1 MAQKDYYSILGVS
14 KNATE
19 EEIKKAYKKLCL
31 KYHPDKWVNATE
43 EERKEAESKFKEANE
58 ANSVL
63 SDPQK
68 RQNYDMFGTAD
79 GNMGAGDDGGWNPF
93 GEGFDPFSNFKRSR
107 QQKGADREAEVTI
120 TFEEAY
126 RGVGTNVTVMMEKEC
141 SHCHG
146 TGSADG
152 LSHTCSHCHG
162 SGVLRNTQ
170 HNSAGFTFMSETTC
184 PYCGGTGKDIKEP
197 CNYCQGR
204 GVEYDTEQLY
214 VDIPAGVYEGATIAI
229 RGAGAPP
236 RGGNG
241 INGDLYVKIHV
252 KPSEEYSREE
262 NNLVYKLKLNLIDA
276 WCGCKRTV
284 KCLDGSNISVTVPPL
299 TKSGKNF
306 VVRQRGFEKSTL
318 FGTSKGDFIV
328 RVEYEVPS
336 APLTTEQKKALENF
350 YNLVK

>member
-1 MAQKDYYSILGVS
+1 MRRNIVIRHLGAAILLSFILLSPPLHAQ
-14 KNATE
+14 
-19 EEIKKAYKKLCL
+19 
-31 KYHPDKWVNATE
+31 
-43 EERKEAESKFKEANE
+43 
-58 ANSVL
+58 
-63 SDPQK
+63 
-68 RQNYDMFGTAD
+68 
-79 GNMGAGDDGGWNPF
+79 GNMTLRYNRP
-93 GEGFDPFSNFKRSR
+93 
-107 QQKGADREAEVTI
+107 AEY
-120 TFEEAY
+120 FEEALVI
-126 RGVGTNVTVMMEKEC
+126 GNGTMGATI
-141 SHCHG
+141 
-146 TGSADG
+146 
-152 LSHTCSHCHG
+152 
-162 SGVLRNTQ
+162 
-170 HNSAGFTFMSETTC
+170 
-184 PYCGGTGKDIKEP
+184 YGGTGKDIKEP

-252 KPSEEYSREE
+252 KPSEEYFREE

-306 VVRQRGFEKSTL
+306 VVRQRGFESSTP